1 MINKKRKN
9 GSLSTRII
17 TGITIEATALLV
29 LLGLSIFLRIKSLN
43 DRNFTDKLSSS
54 MRLTDSTL
62 SAFLE
67 SMYTSNLMI
76 AAKASEESD
85 PDTLYSLE
93 QMIVDSDEYILS
105 ATIINDDQE
114 CVSYPDDSLDYDTI
128 SSSDWY
134 DSAINNDGTPYF
146 SGAYK
151 NKDGKVV
158 FAVAA
163 LIPGTESGLA
173 IFEIDPLKYMLL
185 LGDETTMGD
194 IKFILMDENMNV
206 LLDPFSVDITLK
218 QGSAMGIAALEKYST
233 GAYFVSREK
242 FRNQLT
248 EIRILPS
255 QNEYCALDYAI
266 LIPVSSINA
275 STNAVLYLLVA
286 AIIIGI
292 VISSV
297 VAIAIARGISKPL
310 NKLIGIL
317 KNISEGDGD
326 LTVRIPETENNELGL
341 LAQFFNLTIEKI
353 ATSLKAVIDES
364 ANMKNVGNQLTENVQ
379 ICTNE
384 ISEIGDTINKI
395 KEEVNE
401 QSSGVDQTN
410 TTLNEIANNITSLNQ
425 NIIHQAESVSQSSSA
440 VEEMVANIAS
450 VTSILYKNQENVNAL
465 SDSAEVGQTIIT
477 KTVEMVKR
485 VEQDSEGLI
494 QATKVIQN
502 IADQTN
508 LLAMNAAIE
517 AAHAGEA
524 GKGFAV
530 VAGEIRKLAE
540 DSNSQGKK
548 IAEVLINFQDVIKSM
563 ARDSME
569 LQEQF
574 ATIFKHTQTV
584 STQETVIKNAMDEQ
598 KAGSD
603 QVLEA
608 MRKIN
613 SITGE
618 VRNSST
624 VIENGSKEILSQMEN
639 LASITMAINGSM
651 GEMSRSI
658 ENLDETVREV
668 NIVESQNNNCISR
681 VANEISKFKVEEEYN
696 PVNEVV
702 SSTEAQTEDSAPVPA
717 YEEDDFFNKM

>member
-1 MINKKRKN
+1 MLPHLFILSTFFLKEKIDIFKFRYKIFMIKIFFLIMEQNMINKKRKN

-29 LLGLSIFLRIKSLN
+29 LLGLSIFLRIKPLN

-151 NKDGKVV
+151 TKDGKVV

-317 KNISEGDGD
+317 KNISEGDGA
-326 LTVRIPETENNELGL
+326 L
-341 LAQFFNLTIEKI
+341 Q
-353 ATSLKAVIDES
+353 S
-364 ANMKNVGNQLTENVQ
+364 A
-379 ICTNE
+379 
-384 ISEIGDTINKI
+384 
-395 KEEVNE
+395 
-401 QSSGVDQTN
+401 
-410 TTLNEIANNITSLNQ
+410 
-425 NIIHQAESVSQSSSA
+425 SQ
-440 VEEMVANIAS
+440 
-450 VTSILYKNQENVNAL
+450 KQ
-465 SDSAEVGQTIIT
+465 
-477 KTVEMVKR
+477 KT
-485 VEQDSEGLI
+485 
-494 QATKVIQN
+494 
-502 IADQTN
+502 TN
-508 LLAMNAAIE
+508 LAFLHNSLTLQS
-517 AAHAGEA
+517 
-524 GKGFAV
+524 K
-530 VAGEIRKLAE
+530 KLLHLL
-540 DSNSQGKK
+540 K
-548 IAEVLINFQDVIKSM
+548 L
-563 ARDSME
+563 
-569 LQEQF
+569 
-574 ATIFKHTQTV
+574 
-584 STQETVIKNAMDEQ
+584 
-598 KAGSD
+598 
-603 QVLEA
+603 
-608 MRKIN
+608 
-613 SITGE
+613 
-618 VRNSST
+618 
-624 VIENGSKEILSQMEN
+624 
-639 LASITMAINGSM
+639 
-651 GEMSRSI
+651 
-658 ENLDETVREV
+658 
-668 NIVESQNNNCISR
+668 
-681 VANEISKFKVEEEYN
+681 
-696 PVNEVV
+696 
-702 SSTEAQTEDSAPVPA
+702 
-717 YEEDDFFNKM
+717 